1 MRYLWPMT
9 RIARP
14 MAMLLLALALAA
26 CGERAPPP
34 SAEGDEPLLLFAA
47 ASLKEAMDEA
57 AAAHA
62 AAGGPAVEVSYAAS
76 SALARQIGQGAP
88 ADVFVSAD
96 LDWMDWLGEQDRID
110 AASRRDL
117 LGNELV
123 LVAPADGDPAPLDLG
138 AGAEAVLARLDAGR
152 IAMALVD
159 SVPAGKYGREA
170 FESLGMWDALAPRG
184 AESDSVRAALMLV
197 ARGEAPLGV
206 VYASDAVAEPRV
218 RVVATFP
225 PGSHQEI
232 VYPVARVAASRHQ
245 GAAGFIEWLD
255 SPAAAAI
262 FRRHGFTVR

>member
-9 RIARP
+9 RIAR
-14 MAMLLLALALAA
+14 LLLATMLSLAVAA
-26 CGERAPPP
+26 CGERGPPA
-34 SAEGDEPLLLFAA
+34 AEGGDPLLVFAA
-47 ASLKEAMDEA
+47 ASLKESMDAA

-62 AAGGPAVEVSYAAS
+62 ETGGPRVQVSYAAS
-76 SALARQIGQGAP
+76 SALARQIEQGAP

-96 LDWMDWLGEQDRID
+96 LDWMDWLGEQGLIEP
-110 AASRRDL
+110 ASRRDL
-117 LGNELV
+117 LGNDLV
-123 LVAPADGDPAPLDLG
+123 LIAPAGGDAAPLDPG
-138 AGAEAVLARLDAGR
+138 AGTEAVLARLGGGR
-152 IAMALVD
+152 MAMALVD

-170 FESLGMWDALAPRG
+170 FESLGMWDALAPRV

-232 VYPVARVAASRHQ
+232 VYPVARVAASRLQ